1 MLILA
6 LYPNLLNVSYIIR
19 FCFLEQRNT
28 MYGKRQI
35 EGGTYGTIKNKKDVD
50 LVESL

>member
-1 MLILA
+1 MNKVTDFIGHFF
-6 LYPNLLNVSYIIR
+6 YIIR